1 MTVIDRTT
9 WRVANA
15 IHDQLAVLQM
25 ERLGEIQPVTSRLG
39 DSFHRFR
46 TLRNQM
52 VRARRRGFVAAERKL
67 HARLQ
72 RLLAELSA
80 EADSALRHAQRF
92 QPEPVTKTSEIV
104 AALKQLDNEFGGWSF
119 DRQTRRLFVTTE
131 PIVLEGIDLGRFDI
145 VLCLDDLPLLDRR
158 APYEVIARDPN
169 PAAGSP
175 SVTHPHVSDQQL
187 CEGEANRPI
196 RRALSSGRVCEFF
209 MLVTSVLRQY
219 NRESPYVAL
228 EEWEGEP
235 CSDCGYRAGEEHID
249 RCEDCGAV
257 VCTECISTCS
267 DCEKHTCYRCLA
279 TCEQCDELICIRCTY
294 RCEGCRAIVCAACVT
309 DGLCEEC
316 ETQRQKESDDG
327 NEDQQQQSEAERQ
340 DQQAAPAS
348 AETGAGRADGEA
360 TGRIDGHA
368 VFALHA
374 HGVGEADVAQG
385 QR

>member
-1 MTVIDRTT
+1 MTCIDRNT
-9 WRVANA
+9 WRVANT
-15 IHDQLAVLQM
+15 IHDQLSVLQR

-39 DSFHRFR
+39 DSFHRFH
-46 TLRNQM
+46 TLRQQM
-52 VRARRRGFVAAERKL
+52 VRARRRGFDAAERKL

-72 RLLAELSA
+72 RLLAELSS
-80 EADSALRHAQRF
+80 EADTALRHAQRF
-92 QPEPVTKTSEIV
+92 QPEPAAKASEIV
-104 AALKQLDNEFGGWSF
+104 GELNQLDDEFGGWSY
-119 DRQTRRLFVTTE
+119 DRQTRRIFVTTE

-209 MLVTSVLRQY
+209 MLVSSVLRQY

-235 CSDCGYRAGEEHID
+235 CTDCGYRATEEHID

-257 VCTECISTCS
+257 VCTECVSTCS
-267 DCEKHTCYRCLA
+267 ECEKDACFRCLA
-279 TCEQCDELICIRCTY
+279 ACEICDELICVGCTY
-294 RCEGCRAIVCAACVT
+294 RCEGCRAVVCPGCVT
-309 DGLCEEC
+309 EGLCEDC
-316 ETQRQKESDDG
+316 ETQRQKESEDDDK
-327 NEDQQQQSEAERQ
+327 EQERQ
-340 DQQAAPAS
+340 
-348 AETGAGRADGEA
+348 AEPERQGGET
-360 TGRIDGHA
+360 TGRLDGHA
-368 VFALHA
+368 AAALHPNR
-374 HGVGEADVAQG
+374 VGQAPVAQG
-385 QR
+385 PR